1 MKKFRV
7 TNIRTIIPIFMS
19 LILLMILAI
28 GGLTLYLSKESK
40 EIYALSNQ
48 ISFIRDQLM
57 QATQEGNSFLQ
68 SDDEDYI
75 ATVKGHIFSMFEGID
90 EARTLSDSP
99 LLREYL
105 DQMYIEVENYLS
117 KFNYFVSIL
126 EYQDE
131 NTSFSKEIEPI
142 AFAIREQVALAV
154 GETDRQMS
162 KNLEDSQR
170 ITLSFIVIIIVIG
183 ILLTLGLSRMLNHS
197 TKEMQDKIAHAR
209 NENDLTTRMQLRHKN
224 EFKEIGEAMNS
235 LLGSFQEVMKT
246 VHVASKEV
254 YHHSEDIEHR
264 LDSLHDGIHDITSTL
279 LQLSAGTEETSAT
292 AEEINARVEAIATI
306 ANEIARE
313 IKEGTEVAQ
322 TSHQRAEAIGIEVLG
337 KIKRA
342 ENLYQ
347 VTKEKLVISIEKSK
361 EVERIK
367 LLTQA
372 IIDITEQTNLL
383 SLNASIEA
391 ARAGESGK
399 GFAVV
404 AGEIRK
410 LAESSGASAIAI
422 KEVADVVIVNVH
434 EMVSQMKAMIDF
446 VELSVMPDYEQMQG
460 VSERYSQDARGFKE
474 RLLQIKGSY
483 EQVTQANEELSKS
496 MNEIATTLSQN
507 AEGISDIS
515 LRANHMS
522 LEAKGINSAKE
533 SSNEAINELIKQVN
547 TFKI

>member
-533 SSNEAINELIKQVN
+533 NSNEAINELIKQVN

>member
-1 MKKFRV
+1 
-7 TNIRTIIPIFMS
+7 MS
-19 LILLMILAI
+19 LILLMIVAI

-68 SDDEDYI
+68 SDDEEYV
-75 ATVKGHIFSMFEGID
+75 ATVKGHIFSMFQGID
-90 EARTLSDSP
+90 EARGLSDSP
-99 LLREYL
+99 LLRDYL

-131 NTSFSKEIEPI
+131 NTSFSQEIEPI
-142 AFAIREQVALAV
+142 AIAIREQVGLAV
-154 GETDRQMS
+154 KETDRQMS
-162 KNLEDSQR
+162 ENLEDSQR
-170 ITLSFIVIIIVIG
+170 ITLGFIIIIIAIG
-183 ILLTLGLSRMLNHS
+183 IFLILGLTRILNHS

-209 NENDLTTRMQLRHKN
+209 SENDLTTRVQLRHKN
-224 EFKEIGEAMNS
+224 EFKELGESMNS
-235 LLGSFQEVMKT
+235 LFDSFQRVMET
-246 VHVASKEV
+246 VHVSSREV

-264 LDSLHDGIHDITSTL
+264 LNSLHDGIHDITSTL
-279 LQLSAGTEETSAT
+279 LELSAGTEETSAT
-292 AEEINARVEAIATI
+292 AEEINARVEAIAAI
-306 ANEIARE
+306 AAGIASEIEA
-313 IKEGTEVAQ
+313 GTLVAQ
-322 TSHQRAEAIGIEVLG
+322 ASNQRADAMGVDVLE

-342 ENLYQ
+342 ESLYQ
-347 VTKEKLVISIEKSK
+347 MTKAKLVISIEKSR

-410 LAESSGASAIAI
+410 LAESSGASAVAI

-434 EMVSQMKAMIDF
+434 DMVQQMKAMIDF
-446 VELSVMPDYEQMQG
+446 VEQSVMPDYEQMQG
-460 VSERYSQDARGFKE
+460 VSEQYSQDAKDFKE

-483 EQVTQANEELSKS
+483 EKVTQANEELSRS

-515 LRANHMS
+515 LRANNMS
-522 LEAKGINSAKE
+522 IETRGINDAKE
-533 SSNEAINELIKQVN
+533 NSNEAISALIKQVN